1 MQRISTAMTF
11 DNAQFHIRQQQSRIS
26 NLQNQITSQNRIQQ
40 LRDDPL
46 AAARTVRYESVLT
59 RLERFEQNTHYA
71 RDHFNLTY
79 AYLDSALNVVQRVRE
94 LSVQAANGIHTQ
106 QDLSLM
112 AVEVNEMLREL
123 VALSNAVGPDGNQ
136 LFAGDRAFTEPF
148 RAVEGLVEGGRES
161 MVIRVEYRGSGAS
174 RRTEISEGTFAS
186 LDLSG
191 GEAFW
196 AERMQIF
203 SSVNAANYRVSEP
216 GSFFL
221 NGVEIP
227 VTIGDTLPS
236 IVARINDSP
245 APVRASIDPDTRGL
259 FLEGTGPGIILA
271 EDGATGATV
280 LRDLGIIRGNMDTGG
295 PTDWDESRS
304 RVSGGSMFDMVI
316 RLRDAMFRG
325 DHEFIG
331 SQGLAGMDLALGN
344 LTTRIADIGSRQ
356 QRVEMTWQRLN
367 REIPDVQSYITRESG
382 VNMMEAATNL
392 SMMDLAHRAGLQTA
406 ARLLPVS
413 LLDFIR

>member
-1 MQRISTAMTF
+1 MQRISTGMTF
-11 DNAQFHIRQQQSRIS
+11 ENAQFHIRQQQAKIS
-26 NLQNQITSQNRIQQ
+26 NLQNQITSQNRVQQ

-46 AAARTVRYESVLT
+46 AAARAVRYESVLA

-71 RDHFNLTY
+71 RDHFNITY
-79 AYLDSALNVVQRVRE
+79 AYLDSAIGIVQRVRE
-94 LSVQAANGIHTQ
+94 LAVQAANGIYMAD
-106 QDLSLM
+106 DLRLIG
-112 AVEVNEMLREL
+112 VEVNEMLREL
-123 VALSNAVGPDGNQ
+123 VALSNAVGPDGRQ

-148 RAVEGLVEGGRES
+148 RVVEGMVEGGNDS
-161 MVIRVEYRGSGAS
+161 MVMRVEYRGSGAS
-174 RRTEISEGTFAS
+174 RRTEISDGTFTD
-186 LDLSG
+186 LDLGG

-203 SSVNAANYRVSEP
+203 STVNAANYRVSEP

-236 IVARINDSP
+236 IVARINESP
-245 APVRASIDPDTRGL
+245 APVRAFIDPDTRGL
-259 FLEGTGPGIILA
+259 ALEGTSSQIIMA
-271 EDGATGATV
+271 EDGAEGATV

-295 PTDWDESRS
+295 PTNWDETRS

-331 SQGLAGMDLALGN
+331 SQGIAGMDLSLGN
-344 LTTRIADIGSRQ
+344 LTMRVAEIGSRQ
-356 QRVEMTWQRLN
+356 ERVEAVWQRLN
-367 REIPDVQSYITRESG
+367 REIPDVQSYITREIG

-392 SMMDLAHRAGLQTA
+392 SMMDLAHRASLQTA

-413 LLDFIR
+413 LLDFLR